1 MRVYSNFQK
10 DIISAI
16 YKHYKA
22 GTPQKIKGEVAK
34 IAEKFQKSF
43 DIAENFQKEIELQLR
58 DEFAEK
64 YTDPDRYRISKLSD
78 KLGRDILKNA
88 QKAVRK
94 GIANDETAEEI
105 ATKIKR
111 STRIEK
117 RNARTLARTV
127 EMGTVRGH
135 RVRKELENGC
145 RHFKYSQGPRSS
157 MIPPRDFCRRHTG
170 HIYSIDEI
178 DGMNN
183 GQGLPV
189 LFYMGG
195 YNCLHFWEP
204 IYGER
209 DKESGVFI
217 GEDWKRKHES
227 TSKNARDV
235 MNTEKRVAGLYK
247 QHVDKEAEVLLT
259 LKKDKTADFVDVLI
273 NDVPTEI
280 KNLTT
285 PDPVEVIKKINKQ
298 QQAKNKVVCLQY
310 HPNMEKR
317 LKVIEEFL
325 EAHKNITLTLLIEKD
340 KRIIDIR
347 RFNYDV

>member
-64 YTDPDRYRISKLSD
+64 YTDPNQDSISKLRD
-78 KLGRDILKNA
+78 KLGRNIKKKTQEA
-88 QKAVRK
+88 IRK

-135 RVRKELENGC
+135 KINKDISNGC

-170 HIYSIDEI
+170 HIYSIKEI
-178 DGMNN
+178 KGMNN

-189 LFYMGG
+189 LYYMGG

-217 GEDWKRKHES
+217 GEDWKRLYNKS
-227 TSKNARDV
+227 SDNAQKTMDK
-235 MNTEKRVAGLYK
+235 EKADAAFYK

-273 NDVPTEI
+273 NDVPTEL

-285 PDPVEVIKKINKQ
+285 KNSEGVRGQVNKP
-298 QQAKNKVVCLQY
+298 QQANNKVVRLQTN
-310 HPNMEKR
+310 PKLDEQIKKLER
-317 LKVIEEFL
+317 FL
-325 EAHKNITLTLLIEKD
+325 DENKHITLTLIIEKNS
-340 KRIIDIR
+340 KIIEIR
-347 RFNYDV
+347 RYNYES